1 MAENLSTSRPVGA
14 EPFAIRMPPDIR
26 AVQIGAHPL
35 VFIDDFLED
44 PQALVDAASRA
55 RFEPCPGADDKRGY
69 PGIRAP
75 VPAAYSERLTELLD
89 PLIKA
94 NFGVPEALP
103 VKKTPCAF
111 SLTTVAPHDL
121 GPLQRV
127 PHFDASTP
135 HYMAV
140 LLYLCDERHGG
151 TAFYRHRATGLQQI
165 TAGDLERYGAAVYDE
180 VDRRPA
186 PLRYF
191 DDSDEHFEFLGAIP
205 ARFNRLVIYRGSLLH
220 SAIVNPQRLSRDPR
234 GGRLTVNTFYDF

>member
-1 MAENLSTSRPVGA
+1 MNDDER
-14 EPFAIRMPPDIR
+14 FALRMPPDIR
-26 AVQIGAHPL
+26 SVRVGEHTV
-35 VFIDDFLED
+35 VFIDDFLRD
-44 PQALVDAASRA
+44 PQALVDVAGSAC
-55 RFEPCPGADDKRGY
+55 FEPCPGADEKRGY

-75 VPAAYSERLTELLD
+75 APMAYSESLTALLD
-89 PLIKA
+89 PLIKV

-111 SLTTVAPHDL
+111 SLTTVAPREL
-121 GPLQRV
+121 GPMQRV

-140 LLYLCDERHGG
+140 LLYLCNEEHGG

-165 TAGDLERYGAAVYDE
+165 TAENRERYGAAVYGE
-180 VDRRPA
+180 IEHRPA

-191 DDSDEHFEFLGAIP
+191 DDSDEHFEFLGMMP

-220 SAIVNPQRLSRDPR
+220 SAIVNPQRLSADPR
-234 GGRLTVNTFYDF
+234 AGRLTVNTFYDF

>member
-1 MAENLSTSRPVGA
+1 MG
-14 EPFAIRMPPDIR
+14 EPFALRMPPDIR
-26 AVQIGAHPL
+26 SVQVGEHPV

-44 PQALVDAASRA
+44 PQALVHAAGQA
-55 RFEPCPGADDKRGY
+55 VFEPCPGADERRGY
-69 PGIRAP
+69 PGVRAP
-75 VPAAYSERLTELLD
+75 APRAYSESLTALLD

-94 NFGVPEALP
+94 NFGVPASLP
-103 VKKTPCAF
+103 VLKTPCAF
-111 SLTTVAPHDL
+111 SLTTVAPHEL

-140 LLYLCDERHGG
+140 LLYLCGDEHGG

-165 TAGDLERYGAAVYDE
+165 TAENRERYGEAVYAE

-191 DDSDEHFEFLGAIP
+191 DDSDEHFELLGVMP
-205 ARFNRLVIYRGSLLH
+205 ARFNRLVVYRGSLLH
-220 SAIVNPQRLSRDPR
+220 SAIVNPRRLSADPR
-234 GGRLTVNTFYDF
+234 TGRLTVNTFYDF

>member
-1 MAENLSTSRPVGA
+1 
-14 EPFAIRMPPDIR
+14 MPPDIR
-26 AVQIGAHPL
+26 SVQVGEHAV
-35 VFIDDFLED
+35 VFIDDFLAN
-44 PQALVDAASRA
+44 PGALVEAARAA
-55 RFEPCPGADDKRGY
+55 RFEPCPGAHERRGY
-69 PGIRAP
+69 PGVRAP
-75 VPAAYSERLTELLD
+75 APPAYSESLTALLD

-94 NFGVPEALP
+94 NFGVPEHLV

-135 HYMAV
+135 HYMAA
-140 LLYLCDERHGG
+140 LLYLCDEQHGG

-165 TAGDLERYGAAVYDE
+165 SADNRERYGAAVYAQL
-180 VDRRPA
+180 DRHP
-186 PLRYF
+186 PPPRYF
-191 DDSDEHFEFLGAIP
+191 DDSDAHFELLGVMP

-220 SAIVNPQRLSRDPR
+220 SAIVNPRRLSTDPL

>member
-1 MAENLSTSRPVGA
+1 LGA

-26 AVQIGAHPL
+26 SVRVGEHPV

-44 PQALVDAASRA
+44 PQALVEAAASA
-55 RFEPCPGADDKRGY
+55 RFEPCPGAAEQRGY

-89 PLIKA
+89 PLIRL
-94 NFGVPEALP
+94 NFGVPEALAL
-103 VKKTPCAF
+103 KKTPCAF
-111 SLTTVAPHDL
+111 SLTTVAPQDL

-140 LLYLCDERHGG
+140 LLYLCDAQHGG

-165 TAGDLERYGAAVYDE
+165 AAADVERYGAAVYAE
-180 VDRRPA
+180 VDRRP
-186 PLRYF
+186 PPPRYF
-191 DDSDEHFEFLGAIP
+191 DDSDEHFEFLGALP

-220 SAIVNPQRLSRDPR
+220 SAIVNPRRLSADPR
-234 GGRLTVNTFYDF
+234 AGRLTVNTFYDF